1 MKTVLFLDDDLAVL
15 RAVERVL
22 LNEGYRVE
30 TFQDAP
36 SMERFVAAEGF
47 PQECMLLLDMRL
59 GEDTGLALWQRLRSR
74 ADCPPAVFLSGNA
87 RIREAVGAIK
97 EGAVD
102 FVIKPFDNQVLLGA
116 IEMAFESQ
124 HGVALREK
132 PEESPI
138 WFNRLTPRERE
149 VMTMVGKGLRNAE
162 IADLLRISLRTVK
175 MHRSN
180 IMEKVGVRHQSQL
193 LRHYFENMT
202 A

>member
-1 MKTVLFLDDDLAVL
+1 MKTILFLDDDLAVL

-22 LNEGYRVE
+22 LNEGYSVE

-36 SMERFVAAEGF
+36 SMERFVASEGF
-47 PQECMLLLDMRL
+47 HRECMLLLDMRL
-59 GEDTGLALWQRLRSR
+59 GEDTGLELWQRLRRR

-102 FVIKPFDNQVLLGA
+102 FVIKPFDNRVLLSA
-116 IEMAFESQ
+116 IELAFESEQ
-124 HGVALREK
+124 RAAPKEK
-132 PEESPI
+132 PEEAPI
-138 WFNRLTPRERE
+138 WFDRLTPRERE

-162 IADLLRISLRTVK
+162 IADSLRISLRTVK

-193 LRHYFENMT
+193 LRHYFENVT